1 VPHACTVSETTL
13 LVCINSRIA
22 GDKPSCAGRGS
33 EQLADALEQGLVER
47 GLAVTLGRI
56 KCFGR
61 CHEGPNVRLAP
72 GGRFWRGTG
81 LGDVAAIIDHVEA
94 EIKAD

>member
-1 VPHACTVSETTL
+1 MSETTL
-13 LVCINSRIA
+13 LVCINSRLA

-33 EQLADALEQGLVER
+33 EQLADALEQALVER
-47 GLAVTLGRI
+47 GLAVALGRI

-72 GGRFWRGTG
+72 GGRFWRGAG
-81 LGDVAAIIDHVEA
+81 LRDVTAIIDHVA
-94 EIKAD
+94 AKINGG